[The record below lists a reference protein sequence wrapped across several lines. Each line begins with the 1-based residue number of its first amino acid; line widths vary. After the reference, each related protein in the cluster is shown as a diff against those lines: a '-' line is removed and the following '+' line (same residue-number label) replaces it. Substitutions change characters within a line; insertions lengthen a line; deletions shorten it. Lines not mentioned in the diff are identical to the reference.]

1 MGRQV
6 VMLTTLA
13 TAVLL
18 SAACGGGRE
27 VRVRR
32 AVAPTVAD
40 SIYVQLVNDH
50 FSDARV
56 YALYEG
62 GARYSLG
69 LIVGKGRMQDAAIL
83 WQPRPLVFEIS
94 FIAEEGLY
102 LTEEL
107 TLEPGD
113 LIQLNIPPNISS
125 SAFFRRVS
133 D

>member
-6 VMLTTLA
+6 AMLTTLA
-13 TAVLL
+13 TAVLVA
-18 SAACGGGRE
+18 AACGGGRE

-62 GARYSLG
+62 GGRYPLG
-69 LIVGKGRMQDAAIL
+69 LVIGKGKEQEAAIL

-107 TLEPGD
+107 MLEPGD

>member
-13 TAVLL
+13 TAVLVA
-18 SAACGGGRE
+18 AACGGARE
-27 VRVRR
+27 VQVRR

-40 SIYVQLVNDH
+40 SIYVQLANDH
-50 FSDARV
+50 FNDARV

-62 GARYSLG
+62 GARYPLG
-69 LIVGKGRMQDAAIL
+69 LVIGKGSVQEAALL

-94 FIAEEGLY
+94 FIAEDGVY

-107 TLEPGD
+107 MLEPGD